1 MKQKI
6 VFYSVVVVY
15 IITVIM
21 AMIIN
26 LNNNDQEALMM
37 TLVAI
42 ITPWLIPTVFKLL
55 KWQMSI
61 EVKIVNI
68 TFIYLASL
76 IGSGLNGY
84 HYPYFDKIVHFFSGI
99 LASLLMISLFCL
111 LKNKRKISDPGDYQ
125 ILLLFTFSSNLAIA
139 LLWEF
144 FEYLMLILFNNDCI
158 NHYTTGVHDSLTDM
172 LCALVGGLIV
182 IYCLINYYQR
192 GKRSFVIDFYEHLYA
207 LNKK

>member
-1 MKQKI
+1 
-6 VFYSVVVVY
+6 
-15 IITVIM
+15 
-21 AMIIN
+21 
-26 LNNNDQEALMM
+26 MM

-42 ITPWLIPTVFKLL
+42 ITPWLIPAVFKLL

-68 TFIYLASL
+68 TFIYLSSL

-192 GKRSFVIDFYEHLYA
+192 GKRSFVIDFYEHLYDF
-207 LNKK
+207 NKK